1 MRNLFKLHVREICVR
16 QIRVNQGVDVNATKS
31 YAKKS
36 MDRQMPNKMFF
47 SCRFCI
53 NYCIFLEIKKDKK
66 NFLAECTE
74 DIEGTWK
81 SSIYLS
87 FFGHAPQNCLPY
99 FL

>member
-66 NFLAECTE
+66 
-74 DIEGTWK
+74 
-81 SSIYLS
+81 
-87 FFGHAPQNCLPY
+87 FFWLNVH
-99 FL
+99 